1 MTDAEKLKHLFL
13 LLDEAEE
20 LASQYTGGYSNAFF
34 SAEEFHL
41 ALANSISKLKNG
53 DKDQIKILWLWF
65 APTCSWDDFVIN
77 DGIVLG
83 NKIFEL
89 LDELQV
95 NKQ

>member
-1 MTDAEKLKHLFL
+1 MTDSEKLKHLYL

-41 ALANSISKLKNG
+41 ALASSIAKLKDG
-53 DKDQIKILWLWF
+53 DKDQINILWLWF
-65 APTCSWDDFVIN
+65 APTCSWDDFITN

-89 LDELQV
+89 LDELKV
-95 NKQ
+95 NNQ